1 MEEGSNNKRDS
12 IFSASKGDERRTL
25 NKIEIVSIR
34 ILERWDEA
42 INTFQIW
49 REHKASDSSR
59 ADIYEHKIRA
69 VLYAI
74 YIMNKEM
81 FERRLENKPFEDLS
95 KTALSVKS
103 SSDDLEICFSNM
115 NKAFDDL
122 GIVRVDLARQNHTL
136 EELNKK
142 KGFD

>member
-1 MEEGSNNKRDS
+1 MEEDSNKKRDS
-12 IFSASKGDERRTL
+12 IFSASKGDERRSL

-49 REHKASDSSR
+49 RENKSSDSSR
-59 ADIYEHKIRA
+59 AENYQHKIRA

-74 YIMNKEM
+74 FIMNREM
-81 FERRLENKPFEDLS
+81 FERRLEKKPFAELS
-95 KTALSVKS
+95 KIALDINAK
-103 SSDDLEICFSNM
+103 DDELETCFSTM
-115 NKAFDDL
+115 NKALDEL
-122 GIVRVDLARQNHTL
+122 GLVRVDLVRANNTL

>member
-1 MEEGSNNKRDS
+1 MEEDSNKKRDS
-12 IFSASKGDERRTL
+12 IFSASKGDERRSL

-49 REHKASDSSR
+49 RENKSSDSSR
-59 ADIYEHKIRA
+59 AENYQHKIRA

-74 YIMNKEM
+74 FIMNKEM
-81 FERRLENKPFEDLS
+81 FERRLEKKPFDELS
-95 KTALSVKS
+95 KIALNLNAK
-103 SSDDLEICFSNM
+103 DEELETCFSTM
-115 NKAFDDL
+115 NKALDEL
-122 GIVRVDLARQNHTL
+122 GLVRVDLVRANNTL

>member
-49 REHKASDSSR
+49 REHKVANTSK
-59 ADIYEHKIRA
+59 AENLEHKIRA
-69 VLYAI
+69 VIYAI

-81 FERRLENKPFEDLS
+81 FERRLEKKPFEDLS
-95 KTALSVKS
+95 RIALSMDAKHE
-103 SSDDLEICFSNM
+103 DLEVCFSSM

-122 GIVRVDLARQNHTL
+122 GLVRVDLARQTRTL
-136 EELNKK
+136 EELNKV

>member
-1 MEEGSNNKRDS
+1 MEEDSNKKRDS
-12 IFSASKGDERRTL
+12 IFSASKGDERRSL

-49 REHKASDSSR
+49 RENKSSDSSR
-59 ADIYEHKIRA
+59 AENYQHKIRA

-74 YIMNKEM
+74 FIMNREM
-81 FERRLENKPFEDLS
+81 FERRLEKKPFDELS
-95 KTALSVKS
+95 KIALALNAK
-103 SSDDLEICFSNM
+103 DEELETCFSTM
-115 NKAFDDL
+115 NKALDEL
-122 GIVRVDLARQNHTL
+122 GLVRVDLVRANNTL

>member
-1 MEEGSNNKRDS
+1 MEEDSNKKRDS
-12 IFSASKGDERRTL
+12 IFSASKGDERRSL

-49 REHKASDSSR
+49 RENKSSDSSR
-59 ADIYEHKIRA
+59 AENYQHKIRA

-74 YIMNKEM
+74 FIMNKEM
-81 FERRLENKPFEDLS
+81 FERRLEKKPFDELS
-95 KTALSVKS
+95 KIAL
-103 SSDDLEICFSNM
+103 DLAAKDEELETCFSTM
-115 NKAFDDL
+115 NKALDEL
-122 GIVRVDLARQNHTL
+122 GLVRVDLVRANNTL

>member
-1 MEEGSNNKRDS
+1 MDDGENKQRDS

-49 REHKASDSSR
+49 RENKVANSSKEETYR
-59 ADIYEHKIRA
+59 NKIKA
-69 VLYAI
+69 VLYALF
-74 YIMNKEM
+74 IMNREM
-81 FERRLENKPFEDLS
+81 FERRLDAEAFAELVKVALSDDAEAEDLE
-95 KTALSVKS
+95 
-103 SSDDLEICFSNM
+103 DCFLNM

-122 GIVRVDLARQNHTL
+122 GLVRVDLHKEVRSL
-136 EELNKK
+136 EQLNKL

>member
-1 MEEGSNNKRDS
+1 MEDDSNNKRDS
-12 IFSASKGDERRTL
+12 IFSASKGNERRSL
-25 NKIEIVSIR
+25 HKIEIVSIR

-49 REHKASDSSR
+49 REHKSSNSSR
-59 ADIYEHKIRA
+59 AENYQHKIRA

-74 YIMNKEM
+74 FIMNRELFK
-81 FERRLENKPFEDLS
+81 RRLEPKPFDELS
-95 KTALSVKS
+95 KIALSLNAK
-103 SSDDLEICFSNM
+103 DDALESCFSTM
-115 NKAFDDL
+115 NKALDEL
-122 GIVRVDLARQNHTL
+122 GLVRVDLVRANNTL

>member
-49 REHKASDSSR
+49 REHKVANTSK
-59 ADIYEHKIRA
+59 AENLEHKIRA

-81 FERRLENKPFEDLS
+81 FERRLEEKAFEDLS
-95 KTALSVKS
+95 RIALSMNAETE
-103 SSDDLEICFSNM
+103 DLEDCFFKM

-122 GIVRVDLARQNHTL
+122 GLVRVDLAHQVRTL
-136 EELNKK
+136 EELNKV

>member
-1 MEEGSNNKRDS
+1 MEEDSNKKRDS
-12 IFSASKGDERRTL
+12 IFSASKGDERRSL

-49 REHKASDSSR
+49 RENKSSDSSR
-59 ADIYEHKIRA
+59 AENYQHKIRA

-74 YIMNKEM
+74 FIMNKEM
-81 FERRLENKPFEDLS
+81 FERRLEKKPFDELS
-95 KTALSVKS
+95 KIALNLMLR
-103 SSDDLEICFSNM
+103 DEELETCFSTM
-115 NKAFDDL
+115 NKALDEL
-122 GIVRVDLARQNHTL
+122 GLVRVDLVRANNTL